1 MGTIRVYNP
10 HKPIKPVWGDK
21 DQILMVRRY
30 DEQARG
36 IRPVRMITDYYD
48 PVDDMDEDDEDID
61 FYTENKFVHAQIEC
75 PCCMAQHE
83 IQVHKQGVNYFY
95 NDSEFCGVCQTE
107 FYFDEEREYKLFV
120 KQNKD

>member
-1 MGTIRVYNP
+1 MGTRFFYNP
-10 HKPIKPVWGDK
+10 HKPIKPVWGDR

-36 IRPVRMITDYYD
+36 IRPVRMITGFYD
-48 PVDDMDEDDEDID
+48 PYEDEEDGLYD
-61 FYTENKFVHAQIEC
+61 VYNTHQYWAAQIEC

-120 KQNKD
+120 KQNDD